1 MLSLMKLSSSMK
13 TSFFLS
19 TIMLMVAAPLVI
31 SGNNA
36 YAQDQSGFTVL
47 SGDLAKNPL
56 AQKILERIE
65 IAKQKIAE
73 MQQKQQ
79 QINEKQQFLEEQ
91 RKIAKQR
98 LNEELQQMNKD
109 NAANTPKA
117 AFTRFVEKTPEK
129 VQDVFWGMFTIHNEK
144 IKLAQDAMNKVLGDG
159 GSYQEARDAYN
170 KIAGIKRVD
179 LIEATKNLNVNYGLA
194 DDSVQSTFDKYGK
207 LPRYD
212 D

>member
-1 MLSLMKLSSSMK
+1 
-13 TSFFLS
+13 
-19 TIMLMVAAPLVI
+19 MLMVAVPLVI

-109 NAANTPKA
+109 NAENTPKA

-129 VQDVFWGMFTIHNEK
+129 VQDVFWGMFTMHSEK
-144 IKLAQDAMNKVLGDG
+144 IKLAQDAMNKVLDDG
-159 GSYQEARDAYN
+159 GSYQEARDAYD

>member
-1 MLSLMKLSSSMK
+1 MK

-19 TIMLMVAAPLVI
+19 TIMLMVAVPLVI

-109 NAANTPKA
+109 NADNTPRA

-129 VQDVFWGMFTIHNEK
+129 VQDVFWGMFTIHSEK
-144 IKLAQDAMNKVLGDG
+144 IKSAQDAMNQVLDKG